1 MIFCFF
7 GFFRNAE
14 IYNHNFDLEHSIIFS
29 PTIRNENSSENV
41 SEMIYK
47 KFQNC
52 NITLYE
58 YNKQQFIDKKNK
70 LNIPRFNEFYQQS
83 YRIFSFF
90 YNIKMVLEQCKLNY
104 DSTIINDVIVLSR
117 IDIGL
122 HIEFDNIHKYLNDYD
137 VIIGEKNGLG
147 TDDKWFI
154 FKYKNI
160 DNFISLYDDYEKY
173 LSDYYDNKNT
183 LLSTRPEDVF
193 MFHFKKKKMTYIN
206 TNDVIRYEFN
216 HVCSQYCGHN
226 GNNTLE

>member
-7 GFFRNAE
+7 GFFRNSQNY
-14 IYNHNFDLEHSIIFS
+14 IYPFDLENAFVFS
-29 PTIRNENSSENV
+29 PIIRNENSSEDV
-41 SEMIYK
+41 SDLIHK

-70 LNIPRFNEFYQQS
+70 LCIPQFNQFYQQS

-90 YNIKMVLEQCKLNY
+90 YNIKMVLEKCKLEQYN
-104 DSTIINDVIVLSR
+104 DSDIIILSR

-122 HIEFDNIHKYLNDYD
+122 SINFDKVHKYSNEFD
-137 VIIGEKNGLG
+137 VIVGEKSGMG

-154 FKYKNI
+154 FKYKHI

-173 LSDYYDNKNT
+173 LLDYYNKNNT
-183 LLSTRPEDVF
+183 LISTRPEDVF
-193 MFHFKKKKMTYIN
+193 VFHFKNKKMTYIN
-206 TNDVIRYEFN
+206 TNDVIKYEFK

-226 GNNTLE
+226 GIRTLE